1 MAARQYDDL
10 PDAASAQVNDA
21 FDQVLALLE
30 EVVATE
36 AQERQFSG
44 FDLPATVRVM
54 FNMVLSAA
62 LHGDWIGLDR
72 HVSHERMLDAMTQL
86 TVRGLQVPED

>member
-1 MAARQYDDL
+1 
-10 PDAASAQVNDA
+10 
-21 FDQVLALLE
+21 
-30 EVVATE
+30 
-36 AQERQFSG
+36 
-44 FDLPATVRVM
+44 M